1 MKAIHLLCGIS
12 KQGHHQTLERA
23 KALAQKEVV
32 YIGFMLQVREIHP
45 GMGLRTIHE
54 HFRPEGIGRDAF
66 ISLGLREGFRLE
78 VVKNHVRTTLS
89 VKNRRY
95 KNLLGGRRFTG
106 VNQLW
111 SSDLFYFRIG
121 DKHYYVVLI
130 MDVYSRRI
138 VGYSVADNMRAE
150 NNLSALRMAL
160 ALRGVSDYE
169 KSLVHHSD
177 RGSQYVSDDYTGLL
191 DDFGILVSMCNDV
204 YENTHIER
212 ANGTIKNG
220 YLNRWN
226 IRDEKTL
233 FKFVP
238 RAVAAYNERPHQG
251 LPKKM
256 TPIAF
261 EAYIKELNEEQRP
274 VVEVYTVCNQNS
286 VNPNQLEF
294 NFG

>member
-1 MKAIHLLCGIS
+1 MKSVYLLCGIS
-12 KQGHHQTLERA
+12 KQAHHQALERA
-23 KALAQKEVV
+23 RALEQKEAV
-32 YIGFMLQVREIHP
+32 YVGFMAEVREMHP
-45 GMGLRTIHE
+45 GMGLRAMHD
-54 HFRPEGIGRDAF
+54 HFKPEGIGRDAF
-66 ISLGLREGFRLE
+66 IALGLSEGFRLT
-78 VVKNHVRTTLS
+78 VVKNHVRTTFS

-111 SSDLFYFRIG
+111 SSDLFYFTVAGR
-121 DKHYYVVLI
+121 HYYVVLI

-138 VGYSVADNMRAE
+138 VGHSVADNMRAE
-150 NNLSALRMAL
+150 NNVAALRMAL
-160 ALRGVSDYE
+160 TLRGVSDFGQG
-169 KSLVHHSD
+169 LVHHSD
-177 RGSQYVSDDYTGLL
+177 RGSQYVSDDYTELL
-191 DDFGILVSMCNDV
+191 EEYGILISMCDDV

-226 IRDEKTL
+226 IQDERTL
-233 FKFVP
+233 FKYVK
-238 RAVAAYNERPHQG
+238 RAVESYNQRPHQS

-261 EAYIKELNEEQRP
+261 ESYIKELDEEKRTP
-274 VVEVYTVCNQNS
+274 LEIYTVCNQKS
-286 VNPNQLEF
+286 VNPSQLEI